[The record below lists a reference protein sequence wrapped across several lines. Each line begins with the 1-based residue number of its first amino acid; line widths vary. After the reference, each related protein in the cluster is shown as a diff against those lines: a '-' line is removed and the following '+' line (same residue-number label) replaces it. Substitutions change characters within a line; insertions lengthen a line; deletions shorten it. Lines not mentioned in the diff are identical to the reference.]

1 MHITLSPKNKKR
13 LESIRKSEGLSSISH
28 AIEWVLMNYDISKRI
43 DAVISALE
51 DKYIHNDSVAGKEL
65 TDIPGVFKIV
75 KDSDV

>member
-1 MHITLSPKNKKR
+1 MKNLKTRFGALSQ
-13 LESIRKSEGLSSISH
+13 
-28 AIEWVLMNYDISKRI
+28 EWVLMNYDISKRI